1 MKALQVVKPFELEL
15 VDVAEPK
22 IERPKDVLV
31 QTEYVGICGSDMHI
45 YHGSNPL
52 ATLPRVPGHEVVGRV
67 AAIGEDVTTLKIG
80 DTVVVEPIRYCGK
93 CYACR
98 KGQPNVCQFL
108 SVFGVHEDGGMRER
122 FVLPENQ
129 LHYIAPDTPL
139 KEAVLVEP
147 YTIGAQAVFRGELQK
162 GETVLIQGAGPI
174 GICILKLAKLAGA
187 SIMMTDLD
195 EDKLAYAKKLG
206 ADVTVNVKHTP
217 LMDAV
222 NEWTNF
228 EGVNVSIDAV
238 CISQT
243 FKQSIDAVSVAG
255 RVVVL
260 SFAEEPV
267 GIVPLPITQKE
278 LSIKGSRLQTF
289 QFKKIV
295 ELVNQGE
302 LQEQG
307 LITHSFPLSEAKEAF
322 AFIEQHPEEVRKVIL
337 KVGAQNDA

>member
-1 MKALQVVKPFELEL
+1 
-15 VDVAEPK
+15 
-22 IERPKDVLV
+22 
-31 QTEYVGICGSDMHI
+31 
-45 YHGSNPL
+45 
-52 ATLPRVPGHEVVGRV
+52 
-67 AAIGEDVTTLKIG
+67 
-80 DTVVVEPIRYCGK
+80 
-93 CYACR
+93 
-98 KGQPNVCQFL
+98 
-108 SVFGVHEDGGMRER
+108 
-122 FVLPENQ
+122 
-129 LHYIAPDTPL
+129 
-139 KEAVLVEP
+139 
-147 YTIGAQAVFRGELQK
+147 
-162 GETVLIQGAGPI
+162 
-174 GICILKLAKLAGA
+174 
-187 SIMMTDLD
+187 MMTDLD